1 MVLFRKLIILVVIVC
16 ATCVADFEHYIL
28 EDPSYAQLCSPY
40 DSCKGR
46 CVGDSVE
53 EEHRSNLTIGH
64 LNCFC
69 DPDCVIFR

>member
-1 MVLFRKLIILVVIVC
+1 MYIPKQLVLVVIIWV
-16 ATCVADFEHYIL
+16 TCVTGGENYLL
-28 EDPSYAQLCSPY
+28 EEPSFAQLCSPY

-53 EEHRSNLTIGH
+53 EEHRNNLTIGH

-69 DPDCVIFR
+69 DPDCVIFG

>member
-1 MVLFRKLIILVVIVC
+1 MSIKNQLVF
-16 ATCVADFEHYIL
+16 VAIFWVPYVAAGDNYLVEK
-28 EDPSYAQLCSPY
+28 PSFAQLCSPY